1 MRCCV
6 ALLSLV
12 ILTTSVACGE
22 PSAGGGSGAD
32 ARSAATGRSATEGE
46 VTLTEADAGQV
57 LQVTQFIPDIGRL
70 DKKGIEIHLSGDDG
84 STLRWRFAQKP
95 DPFVME
101 WHAVDGRPPFETDG
115 LLGDPTTA
123 AKVVELRG
131 NVVATATATFELV
144 EQDPSSRVEAPAR
157 RLEYTFDIRYRAPTH
172 GGSEPPCPHCM
183 PG

>member
-1 MRCCV
+1 M
-6 ALLSLV
+6 
-12 ILTTSVACGE
+12 ACGE
-22 PSAGGGSGAD
+22 PSAAAPSETD

-57 LQVTQFIPDIGRL
+57 LQVTQFIADIGRL
-70 DKKGIEIHLSGDDG
+70 DKKGIEIQLSGDDT
-84 STLRWRFAQKP
+84 STLRWRFAEKP

-101 WHAVDGRPPFETDG
+101 WQAVDGQPPFETDG

-123 AKVVELRG
+123 AKVIELRG
-131 NVVATATATFELV
+131 NVVAIATAVFELV
-144 EQDPSSRVEAPAR
+144 ERDPSSRVEPPAR

-183 PG
+183 PF